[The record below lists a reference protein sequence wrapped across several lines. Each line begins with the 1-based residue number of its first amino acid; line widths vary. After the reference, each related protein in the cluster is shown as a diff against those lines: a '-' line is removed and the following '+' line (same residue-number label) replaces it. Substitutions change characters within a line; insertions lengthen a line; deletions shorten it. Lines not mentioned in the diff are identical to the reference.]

1 MYGKEP
7 RNNEPRFNEILVI
20 TNTIQKRKRK
30 MYLDITNKCQQVTER
45 LERKLKMNA
54 IQADEDKIYVL
65 VVLSRYVCLLLCF

>member
-1 MYGKEP
+1 
-7 RNNEPRFNEILVI
+7 
-20 TNTIQKRKRK
+20 